1 MQTTRTRF
9 MAAGTLASALLA
21 MAAATASPAA
31 AHGHAPAQPPQ
42 QQSRPSAIESR
53 VTVTFPGGPLREYIA
68 ALKSSVKE
76 TPINVVVQEG
86 VDEIRVPRIDLVDV
100 NLVTAL
106 QILDFG
112 EITLS
117 DSRVLRPLNVT
128 SVDDHTDSPV
138 WIIGMRPPEPGSTFG
153 DKNVPAAEDLATT
166 VQVYSVREI
175 IEGEGAIPAE
185 DLLTAITVTL
195 EIGSPEKGQHELR
208 LHRETGTLVL
218 RATGA
223 QVRAVDTLV
232 ANISSDQRQR
242 RRDLV
247 SAAKEKLET
256 DHRMRITQLS
266 HESARERLKIAE
278 QGYAQAQS
286 LHGAGAAGEK
296 DVRSARAELEAARAD
311 VLRQQAEIEHARQS
325 LDLLRQRVGVG
336 AGGGDE
342 TVASLR
348 AQVEALKAQVQA
360 LRAELA
366 QRPSG
371 K

>member
-21 MAAATASPAA
+21 MAAPGPALA
-31 AHGHAPAQPPQ
+31 LERAPTQPPQ
-42 QQSRPSAIESR
+42 KQTRPTAIESR

-68 ALKSSVKE
+68 ALKTNVKE
-76 TPINVVVQEG
+76 VPINVVVQEG

-100 NLVTAL
+100 SLVTAL

-117 DSRVLRPLNVT
+117 DNRVSRPLNVT
-128 SVDDHTDSPV
+128 SVDEFTDSPV
-138 WIIGMRPPEPGSTFG
+138 WIIGMRPPEPGAPTG
-153 DKNVPAAEDLATT
+153 DGRSPIAEDDAAT

-218 RATGA
+218 RATGG
-223 QVRAVDTLV
+223 QVRAIDTLV

-266 HESARERLKIAE
+266 HDSARERLTIAE

-286 LHGAGAAGEK
+286 LHGAGAASEK

-311 VLRQQAEIEHARQS
+311 VMRQQAEIEHARQS
-325 LDLLRQRVGVG
+325 LVLLRQRVGSG

-342 TVASLR
+342 TVAALR

-366 QRPSG
+366 QRPTG